1 MTTKTYNEVMRMAKD
16 GTVEV
21 VRFFAVR
28 HGRGNVEVRNT
39 TTGKRKTW
47 QVEQVP
53 DDFQG

>member
-1 MTTKTYNEVMRMAKD
+1 MTTKTYNEVMRMAKE

-28 HGRGNVEVRNT
+28 NGRGNVEVRNT
-39 TTGKRKTW
+39 TTNKRKTW

-53 DDFQG
+53 ADFQG